1 MKKTIFATLALGAT
15 ITFSGV
21 SSNEASADEI
31 DYNKLAEQAKTNAP
45 EINNE
50 PIQEGNYDFSFSDG
64 EFTYHFYNYNGI
76 FGYEYQYGSTQVNN
90 TSSQLAAQ
98 EQSYNTQSYNAPEQ
112 KVDQQQAQ
120 FDTQNEID
128 TNKATSSNEQPKQ
141 VEAPKKEVKQESV
154 TPVQKETKSVSG
166 GSVKAQFLQA
176 GGTEAMWNSIVM
188 PESTG
193 NPNAVNPAGYRG
205 LGQTKESWGTGS
217 VAEQTKGMINYA
229 KERYGSIDNAISARQ
244 SKGWW

>member
-1 MKKTIFATLALGAT
+1 MKKTIFATLALGTA
-15 ITFSGV
+15 ITFGGIAT
-21 SSNEASADEI
+21 NEASADEI
-31 DYNKLAEQAKTNAP
+31 DYNKLAEQAKSNSVEVNTK
-45 EINNE
+45 

-64 EFTYHFYNYNGI
+64 EFTYHFYNYNGN
-76 FGYEYQYGSTQVNN
+76 FGYEYHSGSTQVDN
-90 TSSQLAAQ
+90 TVSRLAGE
-98 EQSYNTQSYNAPEQ
+98 EQTPEQ

-120 FDTQNEID
+120 FDTNHVANI
-128 TNKATSSNEQPKQ
+128 KQPKQ

-154 TPVQKETKSVSG
+154 TPVQKETKSVLG

-176 GGTEAMWNSIVM
+176 GGTEAMWNNIVM

-229 KERYGSIDNAISARQ
+229 KERYGSVDNAIAKRQ
-244 SKGWW
+244 SQGWW

>member
-1 MKKTIFATLALGAT
+1 MKKTIFATLALGTA
-15 ITFSGV
+15 ITFGGIAT
-21 SSNEASADEI
+21 NEASADEI
-31 DYNKLAEQAKTNAP
+31 DYNKLAEQAKSNSVEVNTK
-45 EINNE
+45 

-64 EFTYHFYNYNGI
+64 EFTYHFYNYNGN
-76 FGYEYQYGSTQVNN
+76 FGYEYHSGSTQVDN
-90 TSSQLAAQ
+90 TVSRLAGEVQ
-98 EQSYNTQSYNAPEQ
+98 TPEQ

-120 FDTQNEID
+120 FDTNHVANI
-128 TNKATSSNEQPKQ
+128 KQPKQ
-141 VEAPKKEVKQESV
+141 VEANKKEAKQEAV
-154 TPVQKETKSVSG
+154 TPVQKETSSVSE

-176 GGTEAMWNSIVM
+176 GGTEAMWNNIVM

-229 KERYGSIDNAISARQ
+229 KERYGSVDNAIAKRQ
-244 SKGWW
+244 SQGWW

>member
-1 MKKTIFATLALGAT
+1 MKKTIFATLALGTA
-15 ITFSGV
+15 ITFGGIAT
-21 SSNEASADEI
+21 NEASADEI
-31 DYNKLAEQAKTNAP
+31 DYNKLAEQAKSNSVEVNTK
-45 EINNE
+45 

-64 EFTYHFYNYNGI
+64 EFTYHFYNYNGN
-76 FGYEYQYGSTQVNN
+76 FGYEYHSGSTQVDN
-90 TSSQLAAQ
+90 TVSRLAGE
-98 EQSYNTQSYNAPEQ
+98 EQTPEQ

-120 FDTQNEID
+120 FDTNHVANI
-128 TNKATSSNEQPKQ
+128 KQPKQ

-176 GGTEAMWNSIVM
+176 GGTEAMWNNIVM

-229 KERYGSIDNAISARQ
+229 KERYGSVDNAIAKRQ
-244 SKGWW
+244 SQGWW

>member
-1 MKKTIFATLALGAT
+1 MKKTIFATLALGTA
-15 ITFSGV
+15 ITFGGITT
-21 SSNEASADEI
+21 NEASADEI
-31 DYNKLAEQAKTNAP
+31 DYNKLAEQAKSNSVEVNTK
-45 EINNE
+45 

-64 EFTYHFYNYNGI
+64 EFTYHFYSYNGI

-90 TSSQLAAQ
+90 TVSRLAGE
-98 EQSYNTQSYNAPEQ
+98 EQTPEQ

-120 FDTQNEID
+120 FDTNHVANI
-128 TNKATSSNEQPKQ
+128 KQPKQ

-154 TPVQKETKSVSG
+154 TPVQKETKSVLG

-176 GGTEAMWNSIVM
+176 GGTEAMWNNIVM

-229 KERYGSIDNAISARQ
+229 KERYGSVDNAISKRQ
-244 SKGWW
+244 SQGWW

>member
-1 MKKTIFATLALGAT
+1 MKKTIFATLALGTA
-15 ITFSGV
+15 ITFGGITT
-21 SSNEASADEI
+21 NEASADEI
-31 DYNKLAEQAKTNAP
+31 DYNKLAEQAKSNSVEVNTK
-45 EINNE
+45 

-64 EFTYHFYNYNGI
+64 EFTYHFYNYNGN
-76 FGYEYQYGSTQVNN
+76 FGYEYHSGSTQVDN
-90 TSSQLAAQ
+90 TVSRLAGE
-98 EQSYNTQSYNAPEQ
+98 EQTPEQ

-120 FDTQNEID
+120 FDTNHVANI
-128 TNKATSSNEQPKQ
+128 KQPKQ

-176 GGTEAMWNSIVM
+176 GGTEAMWNNIVM

-229 KERYGSIDNAISARQ
+229 KERYGSVDNAIAKRQ
-244 SKGWW
+244 SQGWW

>member
-1 MKKTIFATLALGAT
+1 MKKTIFATLALGAA
-15 ITFSGV
+15 ITFGGV

-50 PIQEGNYDFSFSDG
+50 PIQEGDYDFSFSDG
-64 EFTYHFYNYNGI
+64 EFTYHFYSYNGN

-90 TSSQLAAQ
+90 TSSQLASQ
-98 EQSYNTQSYNAPEQ
+98 EQTGEQ
-112 KVDQQQAQ
+112 KLDQQQAQ
-120 FDTQNEID
+120 FDTQNKQD
-128 TNKATSSNEQPKQ
+128 TKEYVQPTSVSAPKT
-141 VEAPKKEVKQESV
+141 VEAPKQEVSPKQETA

-176 GGTEAMWNSIVM
+176 GGTEAMWNNIVM

>member
-1 MKKTIFATLALGAT
+1 MKKTIFATLALGAA
-15 ITFSGV
+15 ITFGGV

-64 EFTYHFYNYNGI
+64 EFTYHFYSYNGN

-98 EQSYNTQSYNAPEQ
+98 EQAIEQ

-120 FDTQNEID
+120 FDVQNEQD

-141 VEAPKKEVKQESV
+141 VEAPKKEVKQETS
-154 TPVQKETKSVSG
+154 TKSVSG

-176 GGTEAMWNSIVM
+176 GGTEAMWDSIVI

-193 NPNAVNPAGYRG
+193 NPNATNGQYSG
-205 LGQTKESWGTGS
+205 LFQMSPQSGNGTGS
-217 VAEQTKGMINYA
+217 VEEQTKSAIKYA
-229 KERYGSIDNAISARQ
+229 NERYGSVENAISARQ

>member
-1 MKKTIFATLALGAT
+1 MKKTVFATLALGAA
-15 ITFSGV
+15 ITFGGV

-64 EFTYHFYNYNGI
+64 EFTYHFYSYNGN
-76 FGYEYQYGSTQVNN
+76 FGYEYHTGSTQVNN
-90 TSSQLAAQ
+90 TSSQLASQ
-98 EQSYNTQSYNAPEQ
+98 EQASEQ

-120 FDTQNEID
+120 FDTQSKQD
-128 TNKATSSNEQPKQ
+128 AQPKQ
-141 VEAPKKEVKQESV
+141 ETTTQEAPKAVEAPKQETT

-176 GGTEAMWNSIVM
+176 GGTEAMWDSIVM

-193 NPNAVNPAGYRG
+193 NPNATNGQYSG
-205 LGQTKESWGTGS
+205 LFQMSPQSGNGTGS
-217 VAEQTKGMINYA
+217 VEEQTKSAIKYA
-229 KERYGSIDNAISARQ
+229 NERYGSVENAISARQ